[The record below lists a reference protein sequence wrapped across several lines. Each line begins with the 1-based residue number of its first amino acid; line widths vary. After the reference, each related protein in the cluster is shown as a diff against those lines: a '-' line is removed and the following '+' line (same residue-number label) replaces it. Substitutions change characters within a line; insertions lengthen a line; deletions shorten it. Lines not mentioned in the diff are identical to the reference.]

1 MKEEFETKMLAAKKE
16 RLTLQK
22 NSMKKTKTVVV
33 AEQDISLRKAD
44 QDMGI
49 IAEVP
54 IEKSHI
60 GVQSTCEMQDQEV

>member
-1 MKEEFETKMLAAKKE
+1 MKQDFETKMLAAKKE

-33 AEQDISLRKAD
+33 AEQDMST
-44 QDMGI
+44 

-54 IEKSHI
+54 ISTSHI
-60 GVQSTCEMQDQEV
+60 GVQATFETQDQGI